1 MDSDYF
7 GFIVNSKSTE
17 KEIKS
22 DLVSSGVVFK
32 GTVSEKRFQGYRCE
46 SGIAI
51 FASPGSLEITLT
63 INFKII
69 LKNRILLT
77 FTLKLNPCYSF
88 NNTHLR
94 MFLTPI
100 PLCSSEYYCSFSKR
114 FPINLRFHVGEHL
127 SNNNFVVK
135 HVLSHLN

>member
-46 SGIAI
+46 SGIANCI
-51 FASPGSLEITLT
+51 KGHLQFFIRGALSPGDFEI
-63 INFKII
+63 
-69 LKNRILLT
+69 
-77 FTLKLNPCYSF
+77 
-88 NNTHLR
+88 
-94 MFLTPI
+94 
-100 PLCSSEYYCSFSKR
+100 
-114 FPINLRFHVGEHL
+114 
-127 SNNNFVVK
+127 
-135 HVLSHLN
+135 